1 MNDVN
6 PFELDGPR
14 LAPAAGGKAKQLV
27 VLLHGLGADGNDLI
41 SLAPILARV
50 LPKAAFVSPHA
61 PFPCDM
67 APVGRQWFSLQ
78 ERSPES
84 ISSGVRTAAPHL
96 DRFIDEELAREGL
109 TDSQLALIGF
119 SQGTMMALEIAP
131 RRAAPCAMVIGYSG
145 LLADPQR
152 LGEQVVSRPP
162 VVLIH
167 GEADDLIPVQ
177 MLPAA
182 EQSLKAV
189 KIPVTAHSRPGLGH
203 GIDETGLAIALEA
216 LQDAFGEAEP
226 VKASE

>member
-1 MNDVN
+1 MEDLNL
-6 PFELDGPR
+6 FALDGPR
-14 LAPAAGGKAKQLV
+14 LAPAAGGKPKQLV

-41 SLAPILARV
+41 SLAPILARI

-96 DRFIDEELAREGL
+96 DAFIDKELEREGL
-109 TDSQLALIGF
+109 KDTQLAIIGF
-119 SQGTMMALEIAP
+119 SQGTMMALEIAL
-131 RRAAPCAMVIGYSG
+131 RRPQPCALVIGYSG
-145 LLADPQR
+145 LLADPER
-152 LGEQVVSRPP
+152 LIQEVVSRPR

-167 GEADDLIPVQ
+167 GEDDDLIPVQ

-182 EQSLKAV
+182 EQSLKAAKV
-189 KIPVTAHSRPGLGH
+189 PVSAHRRPGLGH
-203 GIDETGLAIALEA
+203 GIDEGGLALALEA
-216 LQDAFGEAEP
+216 LQDVFGEAET
-226 VKASE
+226 A

>member
-1 MNDVN
+1 MDDVN

-14 LAPAAGGKAKQLV
+14 LAPASGGKAKQLV

-84 ISSGVRTAAPHL
+84 ISSGVRSAAPHL
-96 DRFIDEELAREGL
+96 DRFIDEELARNGL
-109 TDSQLALIGF
+109 TDLQLALIGF

-131 RRAAPCAMVIGYSG
+131 RRAKPCAMVIGYSG
-145 LLADPQR
+145 LLADPER
-152 LGEQVVSRPP
+152 LGDQVVSRPP

-216 LQDAFGEAEP
+216 LQDAFGEAELT
-226 VKASE
+226 KASE